1 MSYQALLFFLVPIV
15 LAFIAVVILFLFV
28 RGTAKKIMRVLLAL
42 FLLAFTA
49 FCSFGFLAT
58 YEPVDGAIAWRIGYG
73 IAIMAS
79 LYGVLRL
86 LRGGRSS
93 G

>member
-15 LAFIAVVILFLFV
+15 LAFIAVVILFV
-28 RGTAKKIMRVLLAL
+28 RGTAKKLMRVLLAL

-79 LYGVLRL
+79 LYGALRL
-86 LRGGRSS
+86 LRGGRTSE
-93 G
+93 

>member
-15 LAFIAVVILFLFV
+15 LAFIAVVILFV
-28 RGTAKKIMRVLLAL
+28 RGTAKKTMRVLLAL

-49 FCSFGFLAT
+49 FCSFGFLASF
-58 YEPVDGAIAWRIGYG
+58 EPGDGAIQWRIGYG
-73 IAIMAS
+73 IAVIAS
-79 LYGVLRL
+79 LYGVARL
-86 LRGGRSS
+86 LRGGSK

>member
-1 MSYQALLFFLVPIV
+1 MSFQTLLFFGPIV
-15 LAFIAVVILFLFV
+15 LAFIAVVILFV
-28 RGTAKKIMRVLLAL
+28 RGTAKKLMRVLLAL

-58 YEPVDGAIAWRIGYG
+58 YEPGDGHLTWRIGYG
-73 IAIMAS
+73 IAIIAS
-79 LYGVLRL
+79 LYGVVRL
-86 LRGGRSS
+86 LRGGSKE

>member
-1 MSYQALLFFLVPIV
+1 MTFMTLLFLGVMAFTLIAIIILLVQ
-15 LAFIAVVILFLFV
+15 
-28 RGTAKKIMRVLLAL
+28 GTAKKLMRVLLAL

-58 YEPVDGAIAWRIGYG
+58 YEPGDGHLTWRIGYG
-73 IAIMAS
+73 VAVIAS
-79 LYGVLRL
+79 LYGVARL
-86 LRGGRSS
+86 LRGGSK

>member
-1 MSYQALLFFLVPIV
+1 MPFTILLFFGVMV
-15 LAFIAVVILFLFV
+15 LALIAVIFLYV
-28 RGTAKKIMRVLLAL
+28 RGTAKKLMRVLLAL

-58 YEPVDGAIAWRIGYG
+58 YEPGDGHLTWRIGYG

-86 LRGGRSS
+86 LRGGSTEE
-93 G
+93 

>member
-1 MSYQALLFFLVPIV
+1 MPFTILLFFGVMV
-15 LAFIAVVILFLFV
+15 LALIAVIFLYV
-28 RGTAKKIMRVLLAL
+28 RGTAKKLMRVLLAL

-58 YEPVDGAIAWRIGYG
+58 YEPGDGHLTWRIGYG

-79 LYGVLRL
+79 LYGALRL

-93 G
+93 E

>member
-1 MSYQALLFFLVPIV
+1 MPFTILLFFGVMV
-15 LAFIAVVILFLFV
+15 LALIAVIFLYV
-28 RGTAKKIMRVLLAL
+28 RGTAKKLMRVLLAL

-58 YEPVDGAIAWRIGYG
+58 YEPGDGHLTWRISYG

-86 LRGGRSS
+86 LRGGSTEE
-93 G
+93 

>member
-1 MSYQALLFFLVPIV
+1 
-15 LAFIAVVILFLFV
+15 
-28 RGTAKKIMRVLLAL
+28 MRVLLAL

-58 YEPVDGAIAWRIGYG
+58 YEPVEGALTWRIGYG
-73 IAIMAS
+73 IAIIAS
-79 LYGVLRL
+79 LYGVVRL
-86 LRGGRSS
+86 LRGGSKE

>member
-58 YEPVDGAIAWRIGYG
+58 YELVDGAIPWRIGYG
-73 IAIMAS
+73 IAVIAS
-79 LYGVLRL
+79 LYGVVRL
-86 LRGGRSS
+86 LRGRRASE
-93 G
+93 

>member
-1 MSYQALLFFLVPIV
+1 MPFTLLLFFGVMV
-15 LAFIAVVILFLFV
+15 LALIAVILLYV
-28 RGTAKKIMRVLLAL
+28 RGTAKKLMRVLLTL

-58 YEPVDGAIAWRIGYG
+58 FEPVDGAISWRIGYG
-73 IAIMAS
+73 IAVIAS
-79 LYGVLRL
+79 LYGVIRL

-93 G
+93 E

>member
-15 LAFIAVVILFLFV
+15 LAFIAVVILFV

-58 YEPVDGAIAWRIGYG
+58 YEPGDGHLTWRIGYG

-79 LYGVLRL
+79 LCGVARL
-86 LRGGRSS
+86 LRGGSKAE
-93 G
+93 

>member
-1 MSYQALLFFLVPIV
+1 MPFTILLFFGVMV
-15 LAFIAVVILFLFV
+15 LTLIAVVILFV
-28 RGTAKKIMRVLLAL
+28 RGTAKKLMRVLLAL

-58 YEPVDGAIAWRIGYG
+58 YEPVEGALTWRIGYG
-73 IAIMAS
+73 IAIIAS
-79 LYGVLRL
+79 LYGVVRL
-86 LRGGRSS
+86 LRGGSKE